1 MNYKEFQVD
10 PLLFLISFIVAAG
23 MAIYQSYYNADSSS
37 KKTLKPNKKNK
48 SFAFEK
54 LAEHTKEFD
63 KAEIISLLDGKI
75 HVAIGKKINQPDDFV
90 ISRNFSFLPGYGLAN
105 CILIEGANS
114 CVLIDT
120 LESHEAAEDVLQNLQ
135 KIIKDKPI
143 EAIIFTHFHPDH
155 TSGYEIFAQAYPD
168 AKVYGHETLKEYLCQ
183 LLNVRVPT
191 THKRGAFQFGPFL
204 KKPEHENSGIG
215 HELRA

>member
-1 MNYKEFQVD
+1 MTSRN
-10 PLLFLISFIVAAG
+10 LSFI
-23 MAIYQSYYNADSSS
+23 S
-37 KKTLKPNKKNK
+37 
-48 SFAFEK
+48 
-54 LAEHTKEFD
+54 
-63 KAEIISLLDGKI
+63 
-75 HVAIGKKINQPDDFV
+75 
-90 ISRNFSFLPGYGLAN
+90 GYGLAN

-155 TSGYEIFAQAYPD
+155 TSGYEIFAQAYPN
-168 AKVYGHETLKEYLCQ
+168 AKVYGHETLKEYLRQ